1 MFPPSFL
8 VDGTRKHSMHC
19 LISATTGPAA
29 VPLDHGTVIFG
40 MIDSQEQ
47 IHCFRESVYI
57 HDALPFAL
65 FPVSCLS
72 DREVY
77 FDFYGTSSLFCGSL
91 VFPFT
96 QQEGL
101 YMGKLL
107 CADEMCAASVM
118 CAAVLSPFISP
129 SAFVAKTRSGAQ
141 AAIRAATPLV
151 EEDIPQISAPHIDPG
166 SPTVFVPDPVHDG
179 QAAPTPAMTPRSSPS
194 QDTESDTGGVNH
206 LRHRL
211 TGAGKLLLDLHDRRG
226 HPHDRALKQ
235 MVDSKQSGCDHLSWV
250 PGINIRDHC
259 WSCLKGHQRRSKA
272 TINSTLLGESPL
284 PCQVMVLDWCG
295 PQHVTGLHGSL
306 YWLLGVCP
314 FKGYHWAA
322 TAQKKSEYPVLLD
335 KMLRHVRGKVGDDRI
350 RFLKFDGGPEF
361 TTEPSNEIMRA
372 WKLDFDQSCPDHHYQ
387 VGEVERGHS
396 IHQNAMRTMSSHA
409 QTPSLLWEELFPHS
423 VALHNANLH
432 KREDKSP
439 FEFLTGLAPD
449 TQFLFVWGC
458 LGVVHN
464 HSGHPDKFKE
474 RGIPCI
480 YVGTGYFDNVHGAK
494 FLNPETGKTLY
505 STNMTMTENF
515 LPFKA
520 LAQNPGIVRDCF
532 GMVGFRNMVGWSLV
546 QHRVRKCFSGTWCIG
561 VLKGYKI
568 RQMWFVVEYSDGIE
582 EYTATEL
589 SAIYFSGSLSPAFYL
604 AFAIPMDNAI
614 ASLGIQSVVDYDADL
629 NRQGDSAGK
638 SVSLGSL
645 MHDAAYSVD
654 AVDALTPLFAC
665 INLAKSSVYRTV
677 VHNPLFPLASSPVLV
692 PKTDKQAQQQSC
704 AEYWNAAKARCL
716 DRHRELRAHED
727 VSHPPPGVQVL
738 DTKWVFDLKLNPD
751 THQIDK
757 FKARIVANGSPQ
769 ILGYDCF
776 DVHASTAS
784 MCEVK
789 LLLAI
794 CAARDWELSHMD
806 TTTAF
811 ISAPLKPNEVV
822 FCYPPRGI
830 ELELDSDGN
839 AKIWKLNTALEGTR
853 PASMRWNQSSS
864 AVIIEFGF
872 VPVGSGGAFWRYYD
886 PPEDEMLMCTHV
898 DDFLITHSNV
908 RIGNRFHVFYAKHY
922 TCKYG
927 PASEYVGLR
936 LIRARALR
944 QIFLSQSLLLDQL
957 LEREYKG
964 ILLRGDFK
972 GEPRYIPT
980 EGKWAPLRPCSTPFD
995 FKMSR
1000 LSTADSPAVPDVSLV
1015 HWMQRVLGSL
1025 MYILHTRPDVLHAVH
1040 QLARF
1045 VHNPGP
1051 SHVAALDHLLRYLA
1065 GTVDLTLIVGN
1076 WTEQD
1081 LKYDSGFHVYADAS
1095 HKNVELE
1102 FKGITGVMVFVLGT
1116 LIQGRSFVQS
1126 QLAASSCEAEYYAYS
1141 SAAKEGESVRLLLR
1155 DLGILVVPTLLGD
1168 NQPAIATALGPS
1180 QRSRTRHIDFTLA
1193 LCRDFVTRGALL
1205 VEYVPTAEQLADI
1218 YTKQL
1223 GPGPYTR
1230 HCGRFMS
1237 LIPFLY
1243 Q

>member
-1 MFPPSFL
+1 
-8 VDGTRKHSMHC
+8 MHC

-29 VPLDHGTVIFG
+29 VCLDQGTVIFG
-40 MIDSQEQ
+40 MIDSQDE

-72 DREVY
+72 VRGVY
-77 FDFYGTSSLFCGSL
+77 FDFYGTSSLFCGS
-91 VFPFT
+91 VTFPFT

-107 CADEMCAASVM
+107 SAEDMCVGSVVR
-118 CAAVLSPFISP
+118 ATVLSPFGTHTV
-129 SAFVAKTRSGAQ
+129 FVAKTRSGAQ
-141 AAIRAATPLV
+141 DASIAAAQPEDSEEVDAPQPSVLTHGPSVAGVPAPGAASV
-151 EEDIPQISAPHIDPG
+151 
-166 SPTVFVPDPVHDG
+166 VPDTHIQNTSMSSDLPV
-179 QAAPTPAMTPRSSPS
+179 
-194 QDTESDTGGVNH
+194 TESDADGVNQ
-206 LRHRL
+206 LRNRL

-226 HPHDRALKQ
+226 HPHDRALKL
-235 MVDSKQSGCDHLSWV
+235 MVDSEQSGCDHLSWV

-259 WSCLKGHQRRSKA
+259 WSCLKGQQRRSKA
-272 TINSTLLGESPL
+272 TLNSTMLGQSPL
-284 PCQVMVLDWCG
+284 TCQVMVLDWCG
-295 PQHVTGLHGSL
+295 PHHVTGLYGSL

-314 FKGYHWAA
+314 FKGYHWAGTA
-322 TAQKKSEYPVLLD
+322 TKKSEYPVLLD

-372 WKLDFDQSCPDHHYQ
+372 WKLDYDKSCPDHHYQ

-409 QTPSLLWEELFPHS
+409 HTPSILWEELFPHS
-423 VALHNANLH
+423 VVLHNINLH
-432 KREDKSP
+432 KRETKSP
-439 FEFLTGLAPD
+439 FEFLTGLSPD

-494 FLNPETGKTLY
+494 FLNPETGKTLF
-505 STNMTMTENF
+505 STNMTMTEDF

-520 LAQNPGIVRDCF
+520 LDHNPGIVRDCF
-532 GMVGFRNMVGWSLV
+532 GLVGFRNMVGWTLV
-546 QHRVRKCFSGTWCIG
+546 QHRVRKCFSGKWFIG
-561 VLKGYKI
+561 VITGYKK
-568 RQMWFVVEYSDGIE
+568 REMWFIVEYSDGIE
-582 EYTATEL
+582 EYTAAEL
-589 SAIYFSGSLSPAFYL
+589 STIYFSGSLSKAFYM
-604 AFAIPMDNAI
+604 AFDVPMGIGRIAV
-614 ASLGIQSVVDYDADL
+614 ASLGLHSGIDYDWTL
-629 NRQGDSAGK
+629 NPHHPIGPGSK
-638 SVSLGSL
+638 PVSLASL

-654 AVDALTPLFAC
+654 AVDALSPLFAC
-665 INLAKSSVYRTV
+665 INVAKSAIYRTV
-677 VHNPLFPLASSPVLV
+677 APNPQFPLASSPVLV
-692 PKTDKQAQQQSC
+692 PKTDKQAQQQDC

-716 DRHRELRAHED
+716 DRHAQLCAHDD
-727 VSHPPPGVQVL
+727 VSHPPAGVQVL

-751 THQIDK
+751 THQIEK
-757 FKARIVANGSPQ
+757 FKARVVANGHYQ
-769 ILGYDCF
+769 ILGFDCF
-776 DVHASTAS
+776 DVNSCTAS

-789 LLLAI
+789 LLLAL

-811 ISAPLKPNEVV
+811 ISAPLKPDEVV
-822 FCYPPRGI
+822 YCYPPRG
-830 ELELDSDGN
+830 LDLGLDSAGK

-864 AVIIEFGF
+864 AVISKFGF
-872 VPVGSGGAFWRYYD
+872 VPIGSGGAFWRYYD
-886 PPEDEMLMCTHV
+886 PPADEIIMCTHV
-898 DDFLITHSNV
+898 DDFLLAHSNPQ
-908 RIGNRFHVFYAKHY
+908 IGKRFDEFYGQHY
-922 TCKYG
+922 TRRYG

-936 LIRARALR
+936 ITRDRTLR
-944 QIFLSQSLLLDQL
+944 QMFLSQGLLLDQL
-957 LEREYKG
+957 LEREFQG
-964 ILLRGDFK
+964 ILIRGAFT

-980 EGKWAPLRPCSTPFD
+980 EDKWAQLRPCSTPFD
-995 FKMSR
+995 VKMSR
-1000 LSTADSPAVPDVSLV
+1000 LSPADSPVAPDVSLV

-1025 MYILHTRPDVLHAVH
+1025 MYILHSRPDVLHAVH

-1051 SHVAALDHLLRYLA
+1051 THVAALDHLLRYLA
-1065 GTVDLTLIVGN
+1065 GTVDLALIVGN

-1081 LKYDSGFHVYADAS
+1081 LKYPSGFHVYADAS

-1102 FKGITGVMVFVLGT
+1102 FKGITGIMVFAMGT

-1141 SAAKEGESVRLLLR
+1141 SAAKEGETVRLLLR
-1155 DLGILVVPTLLGD
+1155 DLGLDVIPTLLGD
-1168 NQPAIATALGPS
+1168 NQPAIATAKGPS

-1193 LCRDFVTRGALL
+1193 LCRDFISRGHLL
-1205 VEYVPTAEQLADI
+1205 IEYVATDDQVADV

-1237 LIPFLY
+1237 LLPFLY